1 MEKLNN
7 IMRTIILCILTMSSI
22 VFQAQN
28 REPEAKALLDQVS
41 AKVNSYEN
49 MVLDFKYVLDNSEEN
64 IHQETRGD
72 VTLVG
77 DNYLLNILGIT
88 RIFDG
93 DKLITISP
101 EDEEVTISNYS
112 KEEDKSISVSE
123 MLTFYENGYNYKM
136 DIQQNIRG
144 RKIQFIK
151 LSPIDSTTEIKNI
164 LLGID
169 MQTKHIYKLIQIDS
183 SGTSYTITVNSF
195 KTNQPISQNLFIFDE
210 EKYINQ
216 GYYIN
221 KLE

>member
-1 MEKLNN
+1 MNSMNFKAK
-7 IMRTIILCILTMSSI
+7 IIVSIFSLFLMISSLK
-22 VFQAQN
+22 AQN
-28 REPEAKALLDQVS
+28 TQSLLSEVS
-41 AKVNSYEN
+41 NKVKSYEN
-49 MVLDFKYVLDNSEEN
+49 IQIDFKYSLENTRENVKQDTRANITLKGENYVLNM
-64 IHQETRGD
+64 
-72 VTLVG
+72 
-77 DNYLLNILGIT
+77 LGVT

-93 DKLITISP
+93 KTIYTIVP
-101 EDEEVTISNYS
+101 EDEEVTISDYS

-136 DIQQNIRG
+136 DKQQNIRG

-151 LSPIDSTTEIKNI
+151 LSPIDSNTEIKNI

>member
-1 MEKLNN
+1 MNFKVK
-7 IMRTIILCILTMSSI
+7 IIVSIFSLFLMISSLK
-22 VFQAQN
+22 AQN
-28 REPEAKALLDQVS
+28 TQSLLSEVS
-41 AKVNSYEN
+41 NKVKSYEN
-49 MVLDFKYVLDNSEEN
+49 IQIDFKYSLEN
-64 IHQETRGD
+64 TRENVKQD
-72 VTLVG
+72 TRANITLKG
-77 DNYLLNILGIT
+77 DNYVLNMLGVT

-93 DKLITISP
+93 KTIYTIVP
-101 EDEEVTISNYS
+101 EDEEVTISDYS

-123 MLTFYENGYNYKM
+123 MLTFYKKGYNYKM

-144 RKIQFIK
+144 RKIQFVK
-151 LSPIDSTTEIKNI
+151 LIPIDSNTEIKNI

-169 MQTKHIYKLIQIDS
+169 MQTKHIYKLIQVDS

>member
-1 MEKLNN
+1 MKSMNFKTKIVVSIFSILL
-7 IMRTIILCILTMSSI
+7 TISSLK
-22 VFQAQN
+22 AQN
-28 REPEAKALLDQVS
+28 VQSLLSEVS
-41 AKVNSYEN
+41 NKVKNYEN
-49 MVLDFKYVLDNSEEN
+49 IQIDFKYSLEN
-64 IHQETRGD
+64 TRENVKQD
-72 VTLVG
+72 TKANITLKG
-77 DNYLLNILGIT
+77 DNYVLNMLGVT
-88 RIFDG
+88 RMFDG
-93 DKLITISP
+93 KTIYTIVP
-101 EDEEVTISNYS
+101 EDEEVTISNFS
-112 KEEDKSISVSE
+112 KEEDKSISVSD

-151 LSPIDSTTEIKNI
+151 LSPIDSKAEIKNI

-195 KTNQPISQNLFIFDE
+195 KTNQSISQNLFIFDE

>member
-1 MEKLNN
+1 MNFKAK
-7 IMRTIILCILTMSSI
+7 IIVSIFSLFLMISSLK
-22 VFQAQN
+22 AQN
-28 REPEAKALLDQVS
+28 TQSLLSEVS
-41 AKVNSYEN
+41 NKVKSYEN
-49 MVLDFKYVLDNSEEN
+49 IQIDFKYSLENTRENVKQDTRANITLKGENYVLNM
-64 IHQETRGD
+64 
-72 VTLVG
+72 
-77 DNYLLNILGIT
+77 LGVT

-93 DKLITISP
+93 KTIYTIVP
-101 EDEEVTISNYS
+101 EDEEVTISDYS

-136 DIQQNIRG
+136 DKQQNIRG

-151 LSPIDSTTEIKNI
+151 LSPIDSNTEIKNI

>member
-1 MEKLNN
+1 MNFKTKIVVSIFSLFL
-7 IMRTIILCILTMSSI
+7 TISSLK
-22 VFQAQN
+22 AQN
-28 REPEAKALLDQVS
+28 VQSLLSEVS
-41 AKVNSYEN
+41 NKVKSYEN
-49 MVLDFKYVLDNSEEN
+49 IQIDFKYSLEN
-64 IHQETRGD
+64 TRENVKQD
-72 VTLVG
+72 TRANITLKG
-77 DNYLLNILGIT
+77 DNYVLNMLGVT

-93 DKLITISP
+93 KTIYTIVP

-112 KEEDKSISVSE
+112 KEDDKSISVSE

-195 KTNQPISQNLFIFDE
+195 KTNQPISQNLFIFDK

>member
-1 MEKLNN
+1 MNSMNFKAK
-7 IMRTIILCILTMSSI
+7 IIVSI
-22 VFQAQN
+22 FSLFLMISNLKAQN
-28 REPEAKALLDQVS
+28 TKSLLSEVS
-41 AKVNSYEN
+41 NKVKSYEN
-49 MVLDFKYVLDNSEEN
+49 IQIDFKYSLEN
-64 IHQETRGD
+64 TRENVKQD
-72 VTLVG
+72 TKANITLKG
-77 DNYLLNILGIT
+77 DNYVLNMLGVT

-93 DKLITISP
+93 KTIYTIVP
-101 EDEEVTISNYS
+101 EDEEVTISDYS

-123 MLTFYENGYNYKM
+123 MLTFYEKGYNYKM
-136 DIQQNIRG
+136 DIQQNIQG

-151 LSPIDSTTEIKNI
+151 LNPIDSNTEIKNI

-169 MQTKHIYKLIQIDS
+169 MQTKHIYKLIQVDS

-210 EKYINQ
+210 EKYTNQ

>member
-1 MEKLNN
+1 MNFKAK
-7 IMRTIILCILTMSSI
+7 IIVSIFSLFLMISSLK
-22 VFQAQN
+22 AQN
-28 REPEAKALLDQVS
+28 TQSLLSEVS
-41 AKVNSYEN
+41 NKVKSYEN
-49 MVLDFKYVLDNSEEN
+49 IQIDFKYSLEN
-64 IHQETRGD
+64 TRENVKQD
-72 VTLVG
+72 TRANITLKG
-77 DNYLLNILGIT
+77 DNYVLNMLGVT

-93 DKLITISP
+93 KTIYTIVP
-101 EDEEVTISNYS
+101 EDEEVTISDYS

-123 MLTFYENGYNYKM
+123 MLTFYEKGYNYKM

-151 LSPIDSTTEIKNI
+151 LNPIDSNTEIKNI

-169 MQTKHIYKLIQIDS
+169 MQTKHIYKLIQVDS

-210 EKYINQ
+210 EKYTNQ

>member
-1 MEKLNN
+1 MNSKNFKTKIVVSIFSLFL
-7 IMRTIILCILTMSSI
+7 TISSLK
-22 VFQAQN
+22 AQN
-28 REPEAKALLDQVS
+28 IQSLLSEVS
-41 AKVNSYEN
+41 NKVKSYEN
-49 MVLDFKYVLDNSEEN
+49 IQIDFKYSLEN
-64 IHQETRGD
+64 TRENVKQD
-72 VTLVG
+72 TRANITLKG
-77 DNYLLNILGIT
+77 DNYVLNMLGVT

-93 DKLITISP
+93 KTIYTIVP

-112 KEEDKSISVSE
+112 KEDDKSISVSE

-151 LSPIDSTTEIKNI
+151 LSPIDSSTEIKNI

-195 KTNQPISQNLFIFDE
+195 KTNQPISQNLFIFDK

>member
-1 MEKLNN
+1 MNSMNFKAK
-7 IMRTIILCILTMSSI
+7 IIVSIFSLFLMISSLK
-22 VFQAQN
+22 AQN
-28 REPEAKALLDQVS
+28 TKSLLSKVS
-41 AKVNSYEN
+41 NKVKSYEN
-49 MVLDFKYVLDNSEEN
+49 IQIDFKYSLEN
-64 IHQETRGD
+64 TRENVKQD
-72 VTLVG
+72 TKANITLKG
-77 DNYLLNILGIT
+77 DNYVLNMLGVT

-93 DKLITISP
+93 KTIYTIVP
-101 EDEEVTISNYS
+101 EDEEVTISDYS

-123 MLTFYENGYNYKM
+123 MLTFYEKGYNYKM

-151 LSPIDSTTEIKNI
+151 LNPIDSNTEIKNI

-169 MQTKHIYKLIQIDS
+169 MQTKHIYKLIQVDS

-210 EKYINQ
+210 EKYTNQ

>member
-1 MEKLNN
+1 MNSMNFKAK
-7 IMRTIILCILTMSSI
+7 IIVSIFSLFLMISSLK
-22 VFQAQN
+22 AQN
-28 REPEAKALLDQVS
+28 TKSLLSEVS
-41 AKVNSYEN
+41 NKVKSYEN
-49 MVLDFKYVLDNSEEN
+49 IQIDFKYSLEN
-64 IHQETRGD
+64 TRENVKQD
-72 VTLVG
+72 TKANITLKG
-77 DNYLLNILGIT
+77 DNYVLNMLGVT

-93 DKLITISP
+93 KTIYTIVP
-101 EDEEVTISNYS
+101 EDEEVTISDYS

-123 MLTFYENGYNYKM
+123 MLTFYEKGYNYKM
-136 DIQQNIRG
+136 DIQQNIQG

-151 LSPIDSTTEIKNI
+151 LNPIDSNTEIKNI

-169 MQTKHIYKLIQIDS
+169 MQTKHIYKLIQVDS

-210 EKYINQ
+210 EKYTNQ

>member
-1 MEKLNN
+1 MNFKAK
-7 IMRTIILCILTMSSI
+7 IIVSIFSLFLMISSLK
-22 VFQAQN
+22 AQN
-28 REPEAKALLDQVS
+28 TKSLLSEVS
-41 AKVNSYEN
+41 NKVKSYEN
-49 MVLDFKYVLDNSEEN
+49 IQIDFKYSLEN
-64 IHQETRGD
+64 TRENVKQD
-72 VTLVG
+72 TKANITLKG
-77 DNYLLNILGIT
+77 DNYVLNMLGVT

-93 DKLITISP
+93 KTIYTIVP
-101 EDEEVTISNYS
+101 EDEEVTISDYS

-123 MLTFYENGYNYKM
+123 MLTFYEKGYNYKM

-151 LSPIDSTTEIKNI
+151 LSPIDSNTEIKNI

-169 MQTKHIYKLIQIDS
+169 MQTKHIYKLIQVDS

-210 EKYINQ
+210 EKYTNQ

>member
-1 MEKLNN
+1 MNSMNFKTKIVISIFSLFL
-7 IMRTIILCILTMSSI
+7 TINSLK
-22 VFQAQN
+22 AQN
-28 REPEAKALLDQVS
+28 IQSLLSEVS
-41 AKVNSYEN
+41 NKVKSYEN
-49 MVLDFKYVLDNSEEN
+49 IQIDFKYSLEN
-64 IHQETRGD
+64 TRENVKQD
-72 VTLVG
+72 TRANITLKG
-77 DNYLLNILGIT
+77 DNYVLNMLGVT

-93 DKLITISP
+93 KTIYTIVP

-183 SGTSYTITVNSF
+183 SGTNYTITVNSF

>member
-101 EDEEVTISNYS
+101 EDEEVTIS
-112 KEEDKSISVSE
+112 
-123 MLTFYENGYNYKM
+123 T
-136 DIQQNIRG
+136 QN
-144 RKIQFIK
+144 
-151 LSPIDSTTEIKNI
+151 TTEGNTITPSQLLSFMKKAIITKWILFKTYEAVKFNI
-164 LLGID
+164 L
-169 MQTKHIYKLIQIDS
+169 
-183 SGTSYTITVNSF
+183 N
-195 KTNQPISQNLFIFDE
+195 
-210 EKYINQ
+210 
-216 GYYIN
+216 
-221 KLE
+221 

>member
-1 MEKLNN
+1 MNSMNFKTKIVVSIFSFFL
-7 IMRTIILCILTMSSI
+7 TISSLK
-22 VFQAQN
+22 AQN
-28 REPEAKALLDQVS
+28 TQSLLSEVS
-41 AKVNSYEN
+41 NKVKSYEN
-49 MVLDFKYVLDNSEEN
+49 IQIDFKYSLEN
-64 IHQETRGD
+64 TRENVKQD
-72 VTLVG
+72 TRANITLKG
-77 DNYLLNILGIT
+77 DNYVLNMLGVT

-93 DKLITISP
+93 KTIYTIVP

-151 LSPIDSTTEIKNI
+151 LSPIDSNTEIKNI

-183 SGTSYTITVNSF
+183 SGTNYTITVNSF

>member
-1 MEKLNN
+1 MNFKTKIVVSIFSFFL
-7 IMRTIILCILTMSSI
+7 TISSLK
-22 VFQAQN
+22 AQN
-28 REPEAKALLDQVS
+28 TQSLLSEVS
-41 AKVNSYEN
+41 NKVKSYEN
-49 MVLDFKYVLDNSEEN
+49 IQIDFKYSLEN
-64 IHQETRGD
+64 TRENVKQD
-72 VTLVG
+72 TRANITLKG
-77 DNYLLNILGIT
+77 DNYVLNMLGVT

-93 DKLITISP
+93 KTIYTIVP

-151 LSPIDSTTEIKNI
+151 LSPIDSNTEIKNI

-195 KTNQPISQNLFIFDE
+195 KTNQPISQNLFIFNE
-210 EKYINQ
+210 EKYVNQ

>member
-1 MEKLNN
+1 MNSMNFKAK
-7 IMRTIILCILTMSSI
+7 IIVSI
-22 VFQAQN
+22 FSLFLMISNLKAQN
-28 REPEAKALLDQVS
+28 TKSLLSEVS
-41 AKVNSYEN
+41 NKVKSYEN
-49 MVLDFKYVLDNSEEN
+49 IQIDFKYSLEN
-64 IHQETRGD
+64 TRENVKQD
-72 VTLVG
+72 TKANITLKG
-77 DNYLLNILGIT
+77 DNYVLNMLGVT

-93 DKLITISP
+93 KTIYTIVP

-112 KEEDKSISVSE
+112 KKEDKSISVSE
-123 MLTFYENGYNYKM
+123 MLTFYENGYTYKM

-151 LSPIDSTTEIKNI
+151 LSPIDSNTEIKNI

-210 EKYINQ
+210 EKYVNQ

>member
-1 MEKLNN
+1 MKSMNFKTKIVVSIFSLFL
-7 IMRTIILCILTMSSI
+7 TISSLK
-22 VFQAQN
+22 AQN
-28 REPEAKALLDQVS
+28 VQSLLSEVS
-41 AKVNSYEN
+41 NKVKSYEN
-49 MVLDFKYVLDNSEEN
+49 IQIDFKYSLEN
-64 IHQETRGD
+64 TRENVKQD
-72 VTLVG
+72 TRANITLKG
-77 DNYLLNILGIT
+77 DNYVLNMLGVT

-93 DKLITISP
+93 KTIYTIVP

>member
-1 MEKLNN
+1 MNSKAK
-7 IMRTIILCILTMSSI
+7 IIVSTFSLFLMISSLK
-22 VFQAQN
+22 AQN
-28 REPEAKALLDQVS
+28 TKSLLSEVS
-41 AKVNSYEN
+41 NKVKSYEN
-49 MVLDFKYVLDNSEEN
+49 IQIDFKYSLEN
-64 IHQETRGD
+64 TRENVKQD
-72 VTLVG
+72 TKANITLKG
-77 DNYLLNILGIT
+77 DNYVLNMLGVT

-93 DKLITISP
+93 KTIYTIVP
-101 EDEEVTISNYS
+101 EDEEVTISDYS

-123 MLTFYENGYNYKM
+123 MLTFYEKGYNYKM

-151 LSPIDSTTEIKNI
+151 LNPIDSNTEIKNI

-169 MQTKHIYKLIQIDS
+169 MQTKHIYKLIQVDS

-210 EKYINQ
+210 EKYTNQ

>member
-1 MEKLNN
+1 MNSMNFKAK
-7 IMRTIILCILTMSSI
+7 IIVSI
-22 VFQAQN
+22 FSLFLMISNLKAQN
-28 REPEAKALLDQVS
+28 TKSLLSEVS
-41 AKVNSYEN
+41 NKVKSYEN
-49 MVLDFKYVLDNSEEN
+49 IQIDFKYSLEN
-64 IHQETRGD
+64 TRENVKQD
-72 VTLVG
+72 TKANITLKG
-77 DNYLLNILGIT
+77 DNYVLNMLGVT

-93 DKLITISP
+93 KTIYTIVP
-101 EDEEVTISNYS
+101 EDEEVTISDYS

-123 MLTFYENGYNYKM
+123 MLTFYEKGYNYKM

-151 LSPIDSTTEIKNI
+151 LSPIDSNTEIKNI

-210 EKYINQ
+210 EKYTNQ